1 MLFVFFYQSIDKYI
15 YNVLNY
21 ILISYYLFNAIYT
34 GFFVVLIYYYNG
46 IIFNDETAFLNIC
59 ILNPVL
65 CNKLVFPI
73 KRTHWW

>member
-1 MLFVFFYQSIDKYI
+1 MQYI
-15 YNVLNY
+15 YILYVLY
-21 ILISYYLFNAIYT
+21 W
-34 GFFVVLIYYYNG
+34 FFCFVDNNYNG

-73 KRTHWW
+73 KRTTTGGITSTQSTEHTAFTKRCEPIK